1 MADSLTLFKAIAD
14 DTRLKILRTL
24 NEKEMYVELLAQRL
38 QLSPP
43 TVSFHLKKLY
53 AAGLIDSKKEQ
64 YYTVYSLRRQVF
76 DRALKD
82 LLFDG
87 PGSDAE
93 ELREELYRRKVIDT
107 FMPGGY
113 CERLPAQLKKRLI
126 IYRLIFGQFEPGR
139 SYTEKQ
145 VNETISRLH
154 GDYCTV
160 RRDMV
165 DMGWFTRENGVYTC
179 ENADTSPADA
189 YSGIHRT

>member
-1 MADSLTLFKAIAD
+1 MTDTLSLFKAIAD

-38 QLSPP
+38 HLSPP

-53 AAGLIDSKKEQ
+53 AVGLVDSRKEQ

-76 DRALKD
+76 DKALRD

-87 PGSDAE
+87 PSADADLE
-93 ELREELYRRKVIDT
+93 ELREEQYRRKVIES

-113 CERLPAQLKKRLI
+113 CEKLPAQQKKRLI
-126 IYRLIFGQFEPGR
+126 IYRRIFEGFEPGR
-139 SYTEKQ
+139 TYSEQ
-145 VNETISRLH
+145 EVNEIISRYH

-160 RRDMV
+160 RRDMIG
-165 DMGWFTRENGVYTC
+165 MKWLTRQDGIYRC
-179 ENADTSPADA
+179 EHISDPPGNAS
-189 YSGIHRT
+189 

>member
-1 MADSLTLFKAIAD
+1 MADSLALLKAIAD
-14 DTRLKILRTL
+14 DTRLRILQAL
-24 NEKEMYVELLAQRL
+24 DKKDMYVELLAQRL
-38 QLSPP
+38 RLSPP

-53 AAGLIDSKKEQ
+53 SAGLIDSKKEQ

-76 DRALKD
+76 DRTLKE
-82 LLFDG
+82 LLFAG
-87 PGSDAE
+87 SGSDTE
-93 ELREELYRRKVIDT
+93 ELREELYKRKVIDT

-126 IYRLIFGQFEPGR
+126 IYRMIFDQFEPGR
-139 SYTEKQ
+139 SYSEKE

-165 DMGWFTRENGVYTC
+165 DMGWFTRANGVYTC
-179 ENADTSPADA
+179 ENALSDPISAEN
-189 YSGIHRT
+189 RK

>member
-53 AAGLIDSKKEQ
+53 SAGLIDSKKEQ

-76 DRALKD
+76 DKSIKE
-82 LLFDG
+82 LLFDSS
-87 PGSDAE
+87 GSDAE
-93 ELREELYRRKVIDT
+93 ELREEMYRRKVIDT

-126 IYRLIFGQFEPGR
+126 IYRLIFDRFEPGA

-145 VNETISRLH
+145 VNNIISALH

-165 DMGWFTRENGVYTC
+165 DMGWFTRKNGVYTC
-179 ENADTSPADA
+179 ESAAFQAAEDNS
-189 YSGIHRT
+189 R

>member
-1 MADSLTLFKAIAD
+1 MADALTLLKAIAD

-24 NEKEMYVELLAQRL
+24 YEKEMYVELLAQRL

-76 DRALKD
+76 DKSLKD
-82 LLFDG
+82 LLFAG
-87 PGSDAE
+87 PGSDTE

-113 CERLPAQLKKRLI
+113 CERLPAQLKKRII
-126 IYRLIFGQFEPGR
+126 IYRLIFDRFEPGK
-139 SYTEKQ
+139 SYSEKQ
-145 VNETISRLH
+145 VNDIISQLH

-165 DMGWFTRENGVYTC
+165 DMGWFTRDRGVYTC
-179 ENADTSPADA
+179 TNADTSPVDT
-189 YSGIHRT
+189 YNGINRT